1 MAERLVEIE
10 NATVYRGDT
19 RVFDGL
25 SLSID
30 SGVSTAV
37 LGPNGAGKTTL
48 LQLIAHEQHPVV
60 LPESFVRVLGRSS
73 WNVLELRSELGLISH
88 ELSITYLREVS
99 GLDAVVSGFHSS
111 IGLWEHQDV
120 NREQI
125 DAARE
130 IMRRLGIS
138 RLEQRSMRAMS
149 AGEQRRCLLGRALVH
164 HPHTLLFDEPTNS
177 LDVKS
182 AFEML
187 AEMRGLSRGG
197 KTLVI
202 VTHHVHEIPP
212 EVSAV
217 VLLKQGR
224 VFASGPKRE
233 LLRNDTVSALFD
245 TPLEVIEHGGFYQ
258 VYPRS

>member
-149 AGEQRRCLLGRALVH
+149 AGE
-164 HPHTLLFDEPTNS
+164 
-177 LDVKS
+177 
-182 AFEML
+182 
-187 AEMRGLSRGG
+187 
-197 KTLVI
+197 
-202 VTHHVHEIPP
+202 
-212 EVSAV
+212 
-217 VLLKQGR
+217 
-224 VFASGPKRE
+224 
-233 LLRNDTVSALFD
+233 
-245 TPLEVIEHGGFYQ
+245 
-258 VYPRS
+258 